1 MPLTCIGELSLAGN
15 SSRNHIGMARNSSRN
30 RRSNRS
36 NGNDATMP
44 DESFQK
50 GTQNR
55 ECHGNATSMLNGR
68 CI

>member
-36 NGNDATMP
+36 NGNDATEFFGLAP
-44 DESFQK
+44 LIWTPGSVSILQIEV
-50 GTQNR
+50 
-55 ECHGNATSMLNGR
+55 
-68 CI
+68 